1 MIPRIIIL
9 QTTSEVSNPDSPFV
23 TKIHDGLIGTPRLRA
38 YVEMFFFYH
47 KLNAI
52 SDNVKSIQL
61 ENMISTM
68 V

>member
-38 YVEMFFFYH
+38 YVEKNLFH

-52 SDNVKSIQL
+52 SDNVKSLQL